1 MDSRIKNVLLSA
13 KAIIMSQS
21 NSSNVLTLLLLIVI
35 AANPWVLKVAFSN
48 LLTFLLWIVGIL
60 AVFALIGYVIDLI
73 RFDKNTEGEK
83 IKSTKMEMLGKVS
96 FMIGMVLTPVIYF
109 NEESELVY
117 VSLFLIIAPGVFFT
131 LSEQGYFSKQ
141 PANIPLKATL
151 PLEDDFS
158 TFRVFKLLAYC
169 LIPFSLMVFFMWWA

>member
-1 MDSRIKNVLLSA
+1 
-13 KAIIMSQS
+13 MSQS
-21 NSSNVLTLLLLIVI
+21 NSSNVLTLFLLIVI

-48 LLTFLLWIVGIL
+48 LLTFSLWVIGIL
-60 AVFALIGYVIDLI
+60 VVFALIGYVIDLI
-73 RFDKNTEGEK
+73 RFDKSTEGQK

-96 FMIGMVLTPVIYF
+96 FMIGIVLTPVIYF

-117 VSLFLIIAPGVFFT
+117 VSLFLIIIPSVFFA
-131 LSEQGYFSKQ
+131 LSEHKHFAKQ
-141 PANIPLKATL
+141 TVNLPLKAAL
-151 PLEDDFS
+151 PSEDDFS

>member
-1 MDSRIKNVLLSA
+1 
-13 KAIIMSQS
+13 MSQS
-21 NSSNVLTLLLLIVI
+21 NSSNVLTLFLLIVI

-48 LLTFLLWIVGIL
+48 LLTFSIWVIGIL
-60 AVFALIGYVIDLI
+60 VVFALIGYVIDLI
-73 RFDKNTEGEK
+73 RFDKSTEGQK

-96 FMIGMVLTPVIYF
+96 FMIGIVLTPVIYF

-117 VSLFLIIAPGVFFT
+117 VSLFLIIIPSVFFA
-131 LSEQGYFSKQ
+131 LSEHKYFAKQ
-141 PANIPLKATL
+141 TVNLPLKAAL
-151 PLEDDFS
+151 PSDDDFS